1 VVDDDRALLRA
12 LSVSLSA
19 QGHEVITAGD
29 GSGGITRTA
38 VDKPDVVLLDL
49 GLPDIDGLDV
59 CSRIRQWTDVPVIVL
74 SAAGSEQR
82 KVAALDGG
90 ADDYVTKPFGMEEL
104 QARIRAALRHV
115 SRPGPSDDM
124 QELEVGDLRLDL
136 VHHQAWMNS
145 EPIELTSREFGLL
158 AFLARNAGKLC
169 TQRMILEQVW
179 GHGYGTESQYLRVY
193 IYRLRR
199 KLGDD
204 GGRLLRTSPGVG
216 YTLVAPD

>member
-1 VVDDDRALLRA
+1 
-12 LSVSLSA
+12 
-19 QGHEVITAGD
+19 
-29 GSGGITRTA
+29 
-38 VDKPDVVLLDL
+38 
-49 GLPDIDGLDV
+49 
-59 CSRIRQWTDVPVIVL
+59 
-74 SAAGSEQR
+74 
-82 KVAALDGG
+82 
-90 ADDYVTKPFGMEEL
+90 
-104 QARIRAALRHV
+104 
-115 SRPGPSDDM
+115 M